1 MKGSGQSVKQL
12 ITVKSKLFLKAF
24 QTRRIA
30 KHFQTRKQELFLH
43 FPLTAHLSLSWYLIR
58 NVNLVPVF
66 IDRKSTFD
74 ELFTGI
80 MLPFGA

>member
-43 FPLTAHLSLSWYLIR
+43 FPLTAHLSLS
-58 NVNLVPVF
+58 
-66 IDRKSTFD
+66 
-74 ELFTGI
+74 
-80 MLPFGA
+80 